1 MGRGSQAKLFIVS
14 RQKGCNLWELAYNDT
29 CNEKCI
35 ADRASLI
42 LKSSIAAGCGRP
54 STKHYEALGLNL
66 VLAIHVIP
74 DQESL
79 SFNDKTALLRR
90 PAMSLLDPL
99 SRSPRSRYEEE
110 AAHTS

>member
-14 RQKGCNLWELAYNDT
+14 RQKGCNF
-29 CNEKCI
+29 
-35 ADRASLI
+35 LI